1 MRIYFTIKESISNRN
16 LRERDGYDVSVPVIW
31 QHATLHDVS
40 REGGLPSE
48 ERSLVVKAVNIND
61 YRLRR
66 T

>member
-1 MRIYFTIKESISNRN
+1 MSTYFTIKESIANRN
-16 LRERDGYDVSVPVIW
+16 LRERDGYDVSLPVIW

-40 REGGLPSE
+40 RQGCLQSE
-48 ERSLVVKAVNIND
+48 KRSVIKSVNIDD

>member
-1 MRIYFTIKESISNRN
+1 MTSAS
-16 LRERDGYDVSVPVIW
+16 VIW

-40 REGGLPSE
+40 REGNLPSE
-48 ERSLVVKAVNIND
+48 ECSLVVKAVNIND